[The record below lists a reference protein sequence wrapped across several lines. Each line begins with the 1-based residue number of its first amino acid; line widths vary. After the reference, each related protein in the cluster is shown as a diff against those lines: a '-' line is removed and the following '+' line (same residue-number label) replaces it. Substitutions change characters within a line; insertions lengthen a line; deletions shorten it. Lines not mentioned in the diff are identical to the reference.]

1 VTKVLVVDDERQIAR
16 ALRTSLTANG
26 YDVETAG
33 TAEDALELAATWS
46 PDSLILDLGLPDLD
60 GIEVIRRIRG
70 WSDVSIIVLSVR
82 DQRSDKIRA
91 LDAGAD
97 DYVNKPFA
105 MEELLARMRATL
117 RRAHPQPEPSPVLH
131 FGDLEV
137 DLQRTQ
143 ARLNGE
149 PLRLTPTEWAL
160 LEGLRHEPRQA
171 PHAPVDAPARLG
183 AGVHARPE
191 PLPPD
196 LRPSAPAQDRRTTSR
211 TRATS
216 RRSEGW
222 DTGGSTSRD
231 TRRRRLS
238 TPITLGRHART

>member
-1 VTKVLVVDDERQIAR
+1 MTKVLVVDDERQIAR

-26 YDVETAG
+26 YEVETAG

-60 GIEVIRRIRG
+60 GIEVIRRLRG
-70 WSDVSIIVLSVR
+70 WSDVPIIVLSVR

-160 LEGLRHEPRQA
+160 LEAFVTNPGKLLTHQWILRRVWGPGYTLDQSHYLRIYVRQLRRKIGDDVTNPRY
-171 PHAPVDAPARLG
+171 V
-183 AGVHARPE
+183 
-191 PLPPD
+191 
-196 LRPSAPAQDRRTTSR
+196 
-211 TRATS
+211 ATERGMGYRWIYES
-216 RRSEGW
+216 
-222 DTGGSTSRD
+222 
-231 TRRRRLS
+231 
-238 TPITLGRHART
+238 